1 MGGYMRRLFY
11 TTNPS
16 PSGAARGRRSLPTSV
31 ALRAP
36 SVSGER
42 KAKPDRSCAIKTGQ
56 LDKLRTPTSGVY
68 GSQVWHSAT
77 PGWHRGFV
85 PWPSKLETYLECV
98 AYRDWKQDCPS
109 ECRKRAT
116 LECASVTKVLVVD
129 DDRESRELLSEVLT
143 TNGYAVG
150 LVESGGAAQ
159 ALLDDDNDYAIVIAD
174 LRMPDGSGLEL
185 LRELRRRKS
194 KREVILMSSF
204 ISGSE
209 RELALE
215 LGADALLE
223 KPFRL
228 SELLEVVA
236 GLAKGR
242 SIGISS

>member
-1 MGGYMRRLFY
+1 M
-11 TTNPS
+11 
-16 PSGAARGRRSLPTSV
+16 
-31 ALRAP
+31 
-36 SVSGER
+36 
-42 KAKPDRSCAIKTGQ
+42 
-56 LDKLRTPTSGVY
+56 
-68 GSQVWHSAT
+68 
-77 PGWHRGFV
+77 
-85 PWPSKLETYLECV
+85 
-98 AYRDWKQDCPS
+98 
-109 ECRKRAT
+109 
-116 LECASVTKVLVVD
+116 KVLVVD
-129 DDRESRELLSEVLT
+129 DDKESRELLSEVLT

-150 LVESGGAAQ
+150 LVESAGAAQ
-159 ALLDDDNDYAIVIAD
+159 ALLDEDDEYCIVIAD

-209 RELALE
+209 KKLALD

-236 GLAKGR
+236 GLVKGR

>member
-1 MGGYMRRLFY
+1 VM
-11 TTNPS
+11 
-16 PSGAARGRRSLPTSV
+16 
-31 ALRAP
+31 
-36 SVSGER
+36 
-42 KAKPDRSCAIKTGQ
+42 
-56 LDKLRTPTSGVY
+56 
-68 GSQVWHSAT
+68 
-77 PGWHRGFV
+77 
-85 PWPSKLETYLECV
+85 
-98 AYRDWKQDCPS
+98 
-109 ECRKRAT
+109 
-116 LECASVTKVLVVD
+116 KVLVVD
-129 DDRESRELLSEVLT
+129 DDKESRELLSEVLT

-150 LVESGGAAQ
+150 LVESAGAAQ
-159 ALLDDDNDYAIVIAD
+159 ALLDEDDEYGIVIAD

-209 RELALE
+209 KKLALD

-236 GLAKGR
+236 GLVKGR

>member
-1 MGGYMRRLFY
+1 M
-11 TTNPS
+11 
-16 PSGAARGRRSLPTSV
+16 
-31 ALRAP
+31 
-36 SVSGER
+36 
-42 KAKPDRSCAIKTGQ
+42 
-56 LDKLRTPTSGVY
+56 
-68 GSQVWHSAT
+68 
-77 PGWHRGFV
+77 
-85 PWPSKLETYLECV
+85 
-98 AYRDWKQDCPS
+98 
-109 ECRKRAT
+109 
-116 LECASVTKVLVVD
+116 KVLVVD
-129 DDRESRELLSEVLT
+129 DDKESRELLSEVLT

-150 LVESGGAAQ
+150 LVESAGAAQ
-159 ALLDDDNDYAIVIAD
+159 ALLDEDDEYGIVIAD

-209 RELALE
+209 KKLALD

-236 GLAKGR
+236 GLVKGR